1 MKIYQKSLFLLFVS
15 VIIGG
20 AVYIAIPQL
29 QFFRVMLILFL
40 FITFLELSKNSF
52 KLDFNSKLL
61 LIWFSLYYF
70 WTTYVSL
77 LIKLDINSYINFNI
91 IYILVIVLIL
101 SMNYNIKKFLDT
113 LYKALYFMFYLML
126 AIATWEIITHHH
138 LKVATFFD
146 HAPDYIQFQP
156 ATFYTNPNDF
166 MAMLTLLLIFL
177 FGYKKVL
184 KYQIRFYDYIMLF
197 IALILSFVTN
207 SRLNMLVL
215 ILTFLIISFKK
226 KNIKYLFF
234 ILVLLIGLLV
244 YIMRLNSSDIN
255 YLIAGLSFGGNSTS
269 IREHLYIDALLSI
282 QHNFGIGY
290 GINNSSLYYQQLH
303 DPNLEGIIN
312 PHNYLLEILIN
323 SGIYITFL
331 YLLLNLYFIYLFIKN
346 NQFFLVYMIIIYEIV
361 LISSSSSLF
370 LWFQYVYYI
379 SILGLYSIS
388 TKKVRYGKSSQ
399 FSI

>member
-15 VIIGG
+15 VIVGG

-61 LIWFSLYYF
+61 LIWFSIYYF
-70 WTTYVSL
+70 WTIYLSL
-77 LIKLDINSYINFNI
+77 PIKIDFNSYINFNI

-101 SMNYNIKKFLDT
+101 NMNYNTKKFLDT
-113 LYKALYFMFYLML
+113 LYKALYFMFYVML
-126 AIATWEIITHHH
+126 GVAIWEIVTHHH

-146 HAPDYIQFQP
+146 HAPEYIQFQP
-156 ATFYTNPNDF
+156 STFYTNPNDF
-166 MAMLTLLLIFL
+166 MAMLTLLIIFL
-177 FGYKKVL
+177 FGYKKIL
-184 KYQIRFYDYIMLF
+184 KYKIGVYDYIMLLVTF
-197 IALILSFVTN
+197 VLSFITN
-207 SRLNMLVL
+207 SRIVMMVL
-215 ILTFLIISFKK
+215 ALTFLIISFKK

-234 ILVLLIGLLV
+234 IVVLLIGLFV
-244 YIMRLNSSDIN
+244 YIMGLDNNDIN
-255 YLIAGLSFGGNSTS
+255 YLLAGLSFGGDSTS

-282 QHNFGIGY
+282 QHNFGMGY
-290 GINNSSLYYQQLH
+290 GINNSYLYYQQLN

-323 SGIYITFL
+323 SGVYVTFL

-361 LISSSSSLF
+361 LISSSSSIF

-388 TKKVRYGKSSQ
+388 TKKVIYAKGS
-399 FSI
+399 

>member
-15 VIIGG
+15 VIVGG
-20 AVYIAIPQL
+20 AVYIVIPQL
-29 QFFRVMLILFL
+29 QFFRVMLVLFL
-40 FITFLELSKNSF
+40 FITFLELSKNGI

-61 LIWFSLYYF
+61 LIWFSIYYF
-70 WTTYVSL
+70 WTIYISL
-77 LIKLDINSYINFNI
+77 PIKIDFNSYINFNI

-101 SMNYNIKKFLDT
+101 NMNYNTKKFLDT
-113 LYKALYFMFYLML
+113 LYKALYFMFYVML
-126 AIATWEIITHHH
+126 GVAIWEIVTHHH

-146 HAPDYIQFQP
+146 HAPEYIQFQP
-156 ATFYTNPNDF
+156 STFYTNPNDF
-166 MAMLTLLLIFL
+166 MAMLTLLIIFL
-177 FGYKKVL
+177 FGYKKTL
-184 KYQIRFYDYIMLF
+184 KYKIGVYDYIMLLVTF
-197 IALILSFVTN
+197 VLSFITN
-207 SRLNMLVL
+207 SRIVMMVL
-215 ILTFLIISFKK
+215 ALTFLIISFKK

-234 ILVLLIGLLV
+234 IVVLLIGLFV
-244 YIMRLNSSDIN
+244 YIMRLDNNDIN
-255 YLIAGLSFGGNSTS
+255 YLLAGLSFGGDSTS

-282 QHNFGIGY
+282 QHNFGMGY
-290 GINNSSLYYQQLH
+290 GINNSSLYYQQLN

-323 SGIYITFL
+323 SGVYVTFL

-361 LISSSSSLF
+361 LISSSSSIF

-388 TKKVRYGKSSQ
+388 TKKVIYAKGS
-399 FSI
+399 